1 MKKFFLSLLM
11 VVTAFPVVMAQEKD
25 DHNFTV
31 SKNMEI
37 FNAIYR
43 NLDMMYVDTLDADQV
58 IGNGINRMLQALDPY
73 TVYYP
78 EDKTKELTQMMTGKY
93 AGIGALIRYN
103 IQIQNSVI
111 DEPYEGTP
119 AAKAGLRKG
128 DVILSIDDSTMVG
141 KDNAYVSNHLR
152 GEAGTTFLLKIRRPG
167 TGKILQKKITRESIQ
182 LPSLP
187 YYGLQENNIGY
198 INLNSF
204 TDKSS
209 KEVRKAFIEMKEQGM
224 KGFVFDLRG
233 NGGGSESEAV
243 NIVNMFVPKDIT
255 IVSNKGKLKRGNHEY
270 KTTVEPLDT
279 VMPIVVLVNGETASA
294 SEITSGAL
302 QDLDRAVILGTRTYG
317 KGLVQLP
324 LDLPYNTQMKLT
336 TSHYYIPSGR
346 CIQAINYK
354 HGNGG
359 YVEHI
364 PDSLTRVFHTL
375 HGREVRDGGGI
386 MPDVECKPDSLPN
399 IIYYLSASGQDST
412 EVMFNWVTNYIANHE
427 TIAPAASFEISD
439 AEYEDFKQTVVSSG
453 FKYDPES
460 DKVMETLKKVMQF
473 EGYYDEAK
481 DEFENLQKK
490 LTHDVGHSLDLHKDL
505 VKQVLAG
512 EIVAAY
518 YYQKGVI
525 QNTLRQD
532 KQVKEA
538 YRLLLD
544 NEEYRRILSPKQ

>member
-1 MKKFFLSLLM
+1 MR
-11 VVTAFPVVMAQEKD
+11 D
-25 DHNFTV
+25 
-31 SKNMEI
+31 
-37 FNAIYR
+37 
-43 NLDMMYVDTLDADQV
+43 
-58 IGNGINRMLQALDPY
+58 
-73 TVYYP
+73 
-78 EDKTKELTQMMTGKY
+78 
-93 AGIGALIRYN
+93 
-103 IQIQNSVI
+103 
-111 DEPYEGTP
+111 
-119 AAKAGLRKG
+119 
-128 DVILSIDDSTMVG
+128 
-141 KDNAYVSNHLR
+141 
-152 GEAGTTFLLKIRRPG
+152 
-167 TGKILQKKITRESIQ
+167 
-182 LPSLP
+182 
-187 YYGLQENNIGY
+187 
-198 INLNSF
+198 
-204 TDKSS
+204 
-209 KEVRKAFIEMKEQGM
+209 QGM
-224 KGFVFDLRG
+224 KGLVFDLRG

-243 NIVNMFVPKDIT
+243 NIVNMFVPKGIT
-255 IVSNKGKLKRGNHEY
+255 VVSNRGKMKRGNHEY
-270 KTTVEPLDT
+270 KTMVEPLDT

-324 LDLPYNTQMKLT
+324 IDLPYNTQMKLT

-359 YVEHI
+359 SVEHI
-364 PDSLTRVFHTL
+364 PDSLTKVFHTL

-386 MPDVECKPDSLPN
+386 KPDVECKPDSLPN

-412 EVMFNWVTNYIANHE
+412 EVMFNWVTNYISTHE
-427 TIAPAASFEISD
+427 TIGPAATFDITD
-439 AEYEDFKQTVVSSG
+439 AEYEDFKKKVVESG

-481 DEFENLQKK
+481 EEFERLQKK
-490 LTHDVGHSLDLHKDL
+490 LTHDPGHDLDLHKDL
-505 VKQVLAG
+505 VKQVLAS

-525 QNTLRQD
+525 QNTIRSD
-532 KQVKEA
+532 KQIKEA